1 MKVRFLSLFILIP
14 LMFCCTKPE
23 NNNDDNKQ
31 NQENVD
37 PTPVDPTPGE
47 EDDLD
52 PQVKNGDDIL
62 VTDAIVE
69 QFLTEVTYPERDYK
83 DTHILD
89 AAYAPTAPGKYD
101 RPQKYT
107 IRWEATS
114 TADDITAR
122 LWEDDGWSRDY
133 TSVSDNYLTITNLRP
148 NANYHFEVKAGSKT
162 LTSGSF
168 KTHGH
173 VHQVFFSSGVR
184 NARDLGGWKTKSG
197 KTVKYRMIYRGGR
210 MENSK
215 LTKTGK
221 KDILAEGIRAQ
232 LDLRGHTTSGSQ
244 EYLDNSPLDGFPN
257 AEDKYTFLAPC
268 IEEGYTSLLRDDK
281 EKAKQCFQFILKCV
295 SENKPVYF
303 HCSLGRDRTGTI
315 AMMLLGVLGVNEG
328 DISKEYELTQF
339 APHGWATSD
348 GEKTKM
354 TRKADYKGAA
364 NYIWENFAKKDD
376 GTYDEFS
383 VGMEKYLLSIGITE
397 KEIATFRALMLE

>member
-23 NNNDDNKQ
+23 NNNEDNKEG
-31 NQENVD
+31 QEQEKPQPTD
-37 PTPVDPTPGE
+37 PTPTE
-47 EDDLD
+47 EDELD
-52 PQVKNGDDIL
+52 PQVKDGETIL
-62 VTDAIVE
+62 VTNEIVE
-69 QFLTEVTYPERDYK
+69 KFLTEVSYPERDYK
-83 DTHILD
+83 ETHILD
-89 AAYAPTAPGKYD
+89 EAYGPTAPGKYD
-101 RPQKYT
+101 KPQKYT
-107 IRWEATS
+107 IRWESTS
-114 TADDITAR
+114 TADDVTAR

-148 NANYHFEVKAGSKT
+148 NANYHFEVKSGSKT

-168 KTHGH
+168 KTIGH

-184 NARDLGGWKTKSG
+184 NARDLGGWKTKDG

-244 EYLDNSPLDGFPN
+244 EYLDNSPLDGYPN
-257 AEDKYTFLAPC
+257 ADSKYTFLAPC
-268 IEEGYTSLLRDDK
+268 VEEGYTTLLKDDQ
-281 EKAKQCFQFILKCV
+281 EKAKQCFQFIAKCV
-295 SENKPVYF
+295 REGEPVYF
-303 HCSLGRDRTGTI
+303 HCYLGRDRTGTV
-315 AMMLLGVLGVNEG
+315 AMMILGVLGVNEG

-348 GEKTKM
+348 KETTKM
-354 TRKADYKGAA
+354 TRKADYRGAA
-364 NYIWENFAKKDD
+364 NYIWENFAKKAD

-383 VGMEKYLLSIGITE
+383 VGMEKYLIAIGIT
-397 KEIATFRALMLE
+397 KEEIDEFRSLMLE

>member
-1 MKVRFLSLFILIP
+1 MKVRFLSLFVLVP
-14 LMFCCTKPE
+14 LVFCCTKPE
-23 NNNDDNKQ
+23 NNNENKEG
-31 NQENVD
+31 QEQEKPQPTD
-37 PTPVDPTPGE
+37 PTPTE
-47 EDDLD
+47 EDELD
-52 PQVKNGDDIL
+52 PQVKDGETIL
-62 VTDAIVE
+62 VTNEIVE
-69 QFLTEVTYPERDYK
+69 KFLTETTYPERDYK
-83 DTHILD
+83 ETHILD
-89 AAYAPTAPGKYD
+89 DAYAPTAPGKYD
-101 RPQKYT
+101 KPQKYT
-107 IRWEATS
+107 IRWESTS

-122 LWEDDGWSRDY
+122 LWEDSGWSRDY

-168 KTHGH
+168 KTIGH

-184 NARDLGGWKTKSG
+184 NARDLGGWKTKDG

-221 KDILAEGIRAQ
+221 KDVLAEGIRAQ

-244 EYLDNSPLDGFPN
+244 EYLDNSPLDGYPN
-257 AEDKYTFLAPC
+257 ADSKYTFLAPC
-268 IEEGYTSLLRDDK
+268 VEEGYTTLLKDDQ
-281 EKAKQCFQFILKCV
+281 EKAKQCFQFIAKCV
-295 SENKPVYF
+295 REGEPVYF
-303 HCSLGRDRTGTI
+303 HCSLGRDRTGTM
-315 AMMLLGVLGVNEG
+315 AMMILGVLGVNEG

-364 NYIWENFAKKDD
+364 TYIWENFAKKAD

-383 VGMEKYLLSIGITE
+383 VGMEKYLISIGIT
-397 KEIATFRALMLE
+397 KEEIDEFRSLMLE

>member
-1 MKVRFLSLFILIP
+1 MKIRFLSLFILVP
-14 LMFCCTKPE
+14 LVFCCTKPE
-23 NNNDDNKQ
+23 NNNEDNKEG
-31 NQENVD
+31 QEQEKPQPTD
-37 PTPVDPTPGE
+37 PTPTE
-47 EDDLD
+47 EDELD
-52 PQVKNGDDIL
+52 PQVKDGETIL
-62 VTDAIVE
+62 VTNEIVE
-69 QFLTEVTYPERDYK
+69 KFLTETTYPERDYK
-83 DTHILD
+83 ETHILD
-89 AAYAPTAPGKYD
+89 DAYAPTAPGKYD
-101 RPQKYT
+101 KPQKYT
-107 IRWEATS
+107 IRWESTS

-122 LWEDDGWSRDY
+122 LWEDSGWSRDY

-168 KTHGH
+168 KTIGH

-184 NARDLGGWKTKSG
+184 NARDLGGWKTKDG

-221 KDILAEGIRAQ
+221 KDVLAEGIRAQ

-244 EYLDNSPLDGFPN
+244 EYLDNSPLDGYPN
-257 AEDKYTFLAPC
+257 ADSKYTFLAPC
-268 IEEGYTSLLRDDK
+268 VEEGYTTLLKDDQ
-281 EKAKQCFQFILKCV
+281 EKAKQCFQFIAKCV
-295 SENKPVYF
+295 REGEPVYF
-303 HCSLGRDRTGTI
+303 HCSLGRDRTGTM
-315 AMMLLGVLGVNEG
+315 AMMILGVLGVNEG

-364 NYIWENFAKKDD
+364 TYIWENFAKKAD

-383 VGMEKYLLSIGITE
+383 VGMEKYLISIGIT
-397 KEIATFRALMLE
+397 KEEIDEFRSLMLE

>member
-1 MKVRFLSLFILIP
+1 MKVRFLSLFVLVP
-14 LMFCCTKPE
+14 LVFCCTKPE
-23 NNNDDNKQ
+23 NNNENKEG
-31 NQENVD
+31 QEQEKPQPTD
-37 PTPVDPTPGE
+37 PTPTE
-47 EDDLD
+47 EDELD
-52 PQVKNGDDIL
+52 PQVKDGETIL
-62 VTDAIVE
+62 VTNEIVE
-69 QFLTEVTYPERDYK
+69 KFLTETTYPERDYK
-83 DTHILD
+83 ETHILD
-89 AAYAPTAPGKYD
+89 DAYAPTAPGKYD
-101 RPQKYT
+101 KPQKYT
-107 IRWEATS
+107 IRWESTS

-122 LWEDDGWSRDY
+122 LWEDSGWSRDY

-168 KTHGH
+168 KTIGH

-184 NARDLGGWKTKSG
+184 NARDLGGWKTKDG

-215 LTKTGK
+215 LTKSGK
-221 KDILAEGIRAQ
+221 KDVLAEGIRAQ

-244 EYLDNSPLDGFPN
+244 EYLDNSPLDGYPN
-257 AEDKYTFLAPC
+257 ADSKYTFLAPC
-268 IEEGYTSLLRDDK
+268 VEEGYTTLLRDDQ
-281 EKAKQCFQFILKCV
+281 EKAKQCFQFIAKCV
-295 SENKPVYF
+295 REGEPVYF
-303 HCSLGRDRTGTI
+303 HCSLGRDRTGTL
-315 AMMLLGVLGVNEG
+315 AMMILGVLGVNEG

-364 NYIWENFAKKDD
+364 TYIWENFAKKAD

-383 VGMEKYLLSIGITE
+383 VGMEKYLISIGIT
-397 KEIATFRALMLE
+397 KEEIDEFRSLMLE

>member
-1 MKVRFLSLFILIP
+1 MKVRFLSLFVLVP
-14 LMFCCTKPE
+14 LVFCCTKPE
-23 NNNDDNKQ
+23 NNNENKEG
-31 NQENVD
+31 QEQEKPQPTD
-37 PTPVDPTPGE
+37 PTPTE
-47 EDDLD
+47 EDELD
-52 PQVKNGDDIL
+52 PQVKDGETIL
-62 VTDAIVE
+62 VTNEIVE
-69 QFLTEVTYPERDYK
+69 KFLTETTYPERDYK
-83 DTHILD
+83 ETHILD
-89 AAYAPTAPGKYD
+89 DAYAPTAPGKYD
-101 RPQKYT
+101 KPQKYT
-107 IRWEATS
+107 IRWESTS

-122 LWEDDGWSRDY
+122 LWEDSGWSRDY

-168 KTHGH
+168 KTIGH

-184 NARDLGGWKTKSG
+184 NARDLGGWKTKDG

-221 KDILAEGIRAQ
+221 KDVLAEGIRAQ

-244 EYLDNSPLDGFPN
+244 EYLDNSPLDGYPN
-257 AEDKYTFLAPC
+257 ADSKYTFLAPC
-268 IEEGYTSLLRDDK
+268 VEEGYTTLLKDDQA
-281 EKAKQCFQFILKCV
+281 KAKQCFQFIAKCV
-295 SENKPVYF
+295 REGEPVYF
-303 HCSLGRDRTGTI
+303 HCSLGRDRTGTM
-315 AMMLLGVLGVNEG
+315 AMMILGVLGVNEG

-364 NYIWENFAKKDD
+364 TYIWENFAKKAD

-383 VGMEKYLLSIGITE
+383 VGMEKYLISIGIT
-397 KEIATFRALMLE
+397 KEEIDEFRSLMLE